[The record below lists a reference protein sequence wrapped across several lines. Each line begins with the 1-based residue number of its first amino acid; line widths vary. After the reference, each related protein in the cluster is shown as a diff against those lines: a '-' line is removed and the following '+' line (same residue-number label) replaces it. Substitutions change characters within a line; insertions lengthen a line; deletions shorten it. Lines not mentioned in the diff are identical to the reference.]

1 METTKHNGHP
11 KPVLTQTKNNTT
23 LWIGHLKSDPNDH
36 LAGQTFLCPSDGLL
50 HNIQVYSSMVNEP
63 GEVTLSLHE
72 FEPVSNTWGSA
83 IGQSSLSL
91 QKEDE
96 AQWLRFTLEPVQL
109 QKGATYA
116 FKLQAS
122 NAFVGLGE
130 AVSDAKKPFSFGQA
144 WNADTKNL
152 KGHFMRYFS
161 MAFKV
166 ELCA

>member
-1 METTKHNGHP
+1 METKQHKGHP
-11 KPVLTQTKNNTT
+11 KPILTQTKNNTT
-23 LWIGHLKSDPNDH
+23 LWIGHLKPDTNDH

-63 GEVTLSLHE
+63 GEITLMLHE
-72 FEPVSNTWGSA
+72 FDPILNNWGPA

-96 AQWLRFTLEPVQL
+96 AQWVLFQLEPVQL
-109 QKGATYA
+109 KKGATYA
-116 FKLQAS
+116 FRLQTN

-130 AVSDAKKPFSFGQA
+130 AVSEAKKPFSFGQA
-144 WNADTKNL
+144 WNADTNNQ

-161 MAFKV
+161 MTFKV